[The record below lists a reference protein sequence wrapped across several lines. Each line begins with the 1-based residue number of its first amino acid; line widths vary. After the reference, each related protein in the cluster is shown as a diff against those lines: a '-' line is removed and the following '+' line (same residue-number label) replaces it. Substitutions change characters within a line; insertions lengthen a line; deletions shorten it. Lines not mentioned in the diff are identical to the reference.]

1 MNRMA
6 TAILAPRRTIID
18 AILHGRG
25 LAYQIA
31 LIFAG
36 SLLVALSAQITIP
49 LPFVPL
55 TGQTYA
61 VLLVGALLGSRRGGL
76 SMLLYLLEG
85 QVGLPFFASSGGPP
99 TYGYVF
105 GFVVAGFLVG
115 WLAERGWDRNF
126 KTAVAAMAVGEVA
139 IYLLGLP
146 WLAMFYG
153 WSTAITAGFLPF
165 VAGDLVKLLL
175 AAATLPVGWRLIGGN
190 RPKSD
195 RASAPRT

>member
-1 MNRMA
+1 MA

-18 AILHGRG
+18 ALLHGRG

-31 LIFAG
+31 LIVAG

-49 LPFVPL
+49 LPLVPL

-76 SMLLYLLEG
+76 SMLLYLIEG
-85 QVGLPFFASSGGPP
+85 QAGLPFFAPNGGPP
-99 TYGYVF
+99 TMGYVF
-105 GFVVAGFLVG
+105 GFVLAAFIVG
-115 WLAERGWDRNF
+115 WLAERGWDRSF

-146 WLAMFYG
+146 WLALFIG
-153 WSTAITAGFLPF
+153 WSAAITAGLLPF
-165 VAGDLVKLLL
+165 IAGDVVKLLL
-175 AAATLPVGWRLIGGN
+175 AAATLPLGWRLIGATK
-190 RPKSD
+190 PLAD
-195 RASAPRT
+195 RACAPRR

>member
-1 MNRMA
+1 MA

-31 LIFAG
+31 LIVAG

-49 LPFVPL
+49 LPYVPL

-76 SMLLYLLEG
+76 SMLLYLIEG
-85 QVGLPFFASSGGPP
+85 EVGLPFFAPVKEP
-99 TYGYVF
+99 TSLGYIF
-105 GFVVAGFLVG
+105 GFVLAGFIVG

-126 KTAVAAMAVGEVA
+126 KSAVAAMAIGSVA

-146 WLAMFYG
+146 WLAMFVG
-153 WSTAITAGFLPF
+153 WSTAITAGLLPF
-165 VAGDLVKLLL
+165 ILGDTVKLLL
-175 AAATLPVGWRLIGGN
+175 AAATLPVGWRLIGGRGRTYDRDSSP
-190 RPKSD
+190 RP
-195 RASAPRT
+195 

>member
-1 MNRMA
+1 MA

-18 AILHGRG
+18 ATLHGRG

-31 LIFAG
+31 LIVAG

-49 LPFVPL
+49 LPYVPL

-85 QVGLPFFASSGGPP
+85 QAGLPFFARSGGPP
-99 TYGYVF
+99 TMGYVF
-105 GFVVAGFLVG
+105 GFVLAGFIVG

-126 KTAVAAMAVGEVA
+126 KSAVAAMAIGSVA

-146 WLAMFYG
+146 WLAMFVG
-153 WSTAITAGFLPF
+153 WSTAITAGLLPF
-165 VAGDLVKLLL
+165 IVGDLVKLLL
-175 AAATLPVGWRLIGGN
+175 AAATLPLGWRLIGGA
-190 RPKSD
+190 RSTYD
-195 RASAPRT
+195 RNGTAQE